1 MIVFTGVA
9 GSGKSSQGKRLA
21 DHFGLPWVSTGEFLR
36 MLVSGERRKEMV
48 QGKLLE
54 DKEIINMVQKILTLI
69 NVNDEFV
76 MDGFPRTQPQA
87 DWLLNQV
94 KHGQLHLTAIVNMKA
109 DKESVKNRLLK
120 RGRPDDNE
128 EAINARFAEYDK
140 YIVPILDEF
149 QSHGVPVININ
160 ATQPVDDVQ
169 KDVVSE
175 LNKVLRPQ

>member
-36 MLVSGERRKEMV
+36 MLVSGDRRKEMV

-54 DKEIINMVQKILTLI
+54 DKEIIGMVQKILTLI

-94 KHGQLHLTAIVNMKA
+94 KHGQLHVTAIVNMSA

-120 RGRPDDNE
+120 RGRPDDTE
-128 EAINARFAEYDK
+128 EAIIARFAEYDK
-140 YIVPILDEF
+140 YIVPILEEF
-149 QSHGVPVININ
+149 QSYGVPVITIN
-160 ATQPVDDVQ
+160 ANQSVDNVQ

-175 LNKVLRPQ
+175 LKEVLQA